1 MSQNKNQ
8 YATNNIT
15 KNSVMPMNNL
25 NNRLFLPIIIT
36 FPILLSYLWQLDST
50 LFQHISVC
58 NSSTILWI
66 IKVALPK

>member
-58 NSSTILWI
+58 NSSTILD
-66 IKVALPK
+66 KVQ